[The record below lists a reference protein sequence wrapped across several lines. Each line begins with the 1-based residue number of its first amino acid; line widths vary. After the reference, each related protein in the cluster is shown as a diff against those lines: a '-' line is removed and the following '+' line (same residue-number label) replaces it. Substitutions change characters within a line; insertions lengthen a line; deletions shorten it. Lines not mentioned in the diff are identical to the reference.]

1 MIVLDRIADLR
12 EAIVNFKSQGK
23 TIGFVPTM
31 GSLHKGHL
39 SLMKRAGQENDLLV
53 TSIFVNPKQFGPAE
67 DFDKYP
73 RDHERDLDLCR
84 QEEVDLVFLAR
95 EDEFYPENYL
105 TYVRTEGITEGLC
118 GRTRP
123 GHFQGVTTVLT
134 KFFNLVEPNRAYFG
148 RKDAQQLIVVRKM
161 VEDLN
166 FPIEI
171 IACETEREED
181 GLARSSRNIYLSQE
195 ERKDASLI
203 YRSLLEAREKIEAGD
218 YDINSIRKLMEE
230 IIERGPSN
238 KIDYIEFV
246 DSSNLERLGRVEL
259 GRTLIALA
267 VNTGKTHLIDN
278 IFI

>member
-39 SLMKRAGQENDLLV
+39 SLMKRAVQENDLLV

-181 GLARSSRNIYLSQE
+181 GLARSSRNIYLSQD